1 MEEAIEITLVE
12 EKSYNS
18 TFVTPWQKPA
28 AERSAVTPIELGNA
42 EVVCYNCGK
51 RGHMMD
57 RCYAKRALARNRLAR
72 NLSTQMVVRRT
83 SVRDDRIPHRPS
95 MGRERWDALLTRTL
109 KLSQRS

>member
-57 RCYAKRALARNRLAR
+57 CCYAKVGASAKASRKKLPNRKGGAKNQR
-72 NLSTQMVVRRT
+72 PMRSDST
-83 SVRDDRIPHRPS
+83 
-95 MGRERWDALLTRTL
+95 
-109 KLSQRS
+109 